1 MAKAVEFVPLF
12 QVCVFKVCCM
22 VDILSL
28 VVMLEQDLCS
38 LYSAAREQLSS
49 TIKMIAMCPVSFM
62 EHTSACDKLTY
73 SYQERDAWG

>member
-28 VVMLEQDLCS
+28 VVMLEQDLCF

-49 TIKMIAMCPVSFM
+49 TIKMICNVSSVLHGTHFCM
-62 EHTSACDKLTY
+62 
-73 SYQERDAWG
+73 